1 MTDERP
7 SRIPAEVTA
16 TLSTPQADWEVPEI
30 AAVVILTAVGIL
42 ILGGLAT
49 GIAAAVGSPGAFGPG
64 AGDVL
69 KGASIQAGAEWAEP
83 LLAIVLL
90 GVLGLCWWHV
100 SAWSDMSDHAP
111 SQVVSH
117 IRRGRQIARWVNG
130 TLLLT
135 LAGSIALLAGE
146 VLTYSQSHQSSLIW
160 SHYIYEGASVLA
172 VAAIT
177 AGGLWAST
185 RLRAEPDVGANGMI
199 D

>member
-1 MTDERP
+1 M
-7 SRIPAEVTA
+7 AGVTA
-16 TLSTPQADWEVPEI
+16 ETDDDVVEPQVDWEVPEVVE
-30 AAVVILTAVGIL
+30 VVILIAVGIL

-64 AGDVL
+64 AGDAL
-69 KGASIQAGAEWAEP
+69 AGASIQAGAEWAQP
-83 LLAIVLL
+83 VLGIVLL
-90 GVLGLCWWHV
+90 GVLGMCWWQV
-100 SAWSDMSDHAP
+100 SAWSHVLDHAP
-111 SQVVSH
+111 SQLASH
-117 IRRGRQIARWVNG
+117 IRRARQIAKWVNG

-146 VLTYSQSHQSSLIW
+146 VLTYSQSHRSSLIW

-185 RLRAEPDVGANGMI
+185 RLNAEPDVGANEMVN
-199 D
+199 